1 MVHNPKGFI
10 PLGFSIFRSFRAV
23 YKPMKQDTKT
33 IEDVER
39 ELKTAR
45 AELYKL
51 TPFSPEWESQ
61 ARAVWAREDELTT
74 FPPNET

>member
-1 MVHNPKGFI
+1 
-10 PLGFSIFRSFRAV
+10 
-23 YKPMKQDTKT
+23 MKQDTKT